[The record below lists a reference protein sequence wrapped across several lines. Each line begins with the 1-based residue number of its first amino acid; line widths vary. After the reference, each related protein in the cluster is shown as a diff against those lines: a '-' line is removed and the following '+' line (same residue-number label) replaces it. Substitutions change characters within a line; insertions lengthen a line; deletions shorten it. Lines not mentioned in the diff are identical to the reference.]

1 MLVTPELNGVTR
13 IVAEDEPS
21 ANATCVVDSEITD
34 VSKPVRFNVS
44 PPAGA
49 GLVKDI
55 VNVPVTPW
63 NIQQADRSGCKTN
76 VLRRNGDRNGRRNAT
91 DKSVVH
97 DQLHNV
103 NAGNIGKERRR
114 TA

>member
-1 MLVTPELNGVTR
+1 MLVTPELNGVTM

-55 VNVPVTPW
+55 VNVPVTPGTF
-63 NIQQADRSGCKTN
+63 NRLIDPGVKLMFFGATVIVTVVGTPLTN
-76 VLRRNGDRNGRRNAT
+76 PSFTINCT
-91 DKSVVH
+91 M
-97 DQLHNV
+97 
-103 NAGNIGKERRR
+103 
-114 TA
+114 